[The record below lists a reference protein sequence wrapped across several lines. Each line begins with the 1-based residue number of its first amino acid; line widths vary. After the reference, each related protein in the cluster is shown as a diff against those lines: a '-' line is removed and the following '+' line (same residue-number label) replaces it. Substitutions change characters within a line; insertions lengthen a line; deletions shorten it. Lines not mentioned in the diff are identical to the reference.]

1 MKVFFVTN
9 LFCIILGL
17 KSFSQ
22 TYNILAF
29 GAKSDSST
37 INTKYIQKAI
47 DSCSISGGG
56 TVIIPKGIFVTGT
69 LQIKNNVNLHL
80 EKMSVLCGSTDTSD
94 YPGASEERSLIFI
107 KKANNVSIDGEGI
120 IDGRGSEIKTFNDSP
135 EDRPYL
141 IWANHSKNIRIEN
154 VSLKN
159 SGYWTLWLLGSEHVN
174 IEGISIYSHGNVD
187 TDGIDIDSKD
197 VIISDCIIDTDDD
210 ALCFKSYRK
219 EPCENV
225 VVSNCILASNC
236 NFIKFGT
243 RSSGGFRNISINNCT
258 LRPTSETKR
267 PARYYLNKYLKAGIQ
282 DSIIGLSG
290 IAIEVVDGGFLDQ
303 VTINNI
309 NMTGIQTPIFIRL
322 GNRKNKTGSLKN
334 VIISNITATS
344 GSLIASSITGV
355 PGFYVENLI
364 IKDIIINGM
373 GGCTLSE
380 IKMPVPEKES
390 EYPEN
395 RMFMTNLPAYGFYIR
410 HAKNIVFDNIKFNL
424 EQPDVRNPF
433 WIEDAQNITISNFM
447 TNQSCKKKSIVKKV
461 KTSDIKVHNK

>member
-29 GAKSDSST
+29 GAKPDSAT

-69 LQIKNNVNLHL
+69 LLMKNNVNLHL
-80 EKMSVLCGSTDTSD
+80 EKMSLLCGSTDTSD
-94 YPGASEERSLIFI
+94 FPGAKEEKSLIFI
-107 KKANNVSIDGEGI
+107 NKANNVSIDGDGI
-120 IDGRGSEIKTFNDSP
+120 IDGRGSEFKTVSDSP

-141 IWANHSKNIRIEN
+141 IWANNSKNIRIEN

-159 SGYWTLWLLGSEHVN
+159 SGYWTLWLLGCEHVN
-174 IEGISIYSHGNVD
+174 IRGINIYSHGNVD

-236 NFIKFGT
+236 NFIKMGT
-243 RSSGGFRNISINNCT
+243 GSHGGFRNIAINNCT

-267 PARYYLNKYLKAGIQ
+267 PYRYYLNKYIKAGIQ
-282 DSIIGLSG
+282 DSITGISG

-303 VTINNI
+303 ITINNI
-309 NMTGIQTPIFIRL
+309 NMMGVQTPIFIRL
-322 GNRKNKTGSLKN
+322 GNRSHSTGSLKN
-334 VIISNITATS
+334 VIISNITAAS
-344 GSLIASSITGV
+344 RSLIACSITGV

-380 IKMPVPEKES
+380 IKMPVPEKEN

-433 WIEDAQNITISNFM
+433 WIEDAQNITINNFT
-447 TNQSCKKKSIVKKV
+447 TNQPCKKKFIVKKV
-461 KTSDIKVHNK
+461 KASNIKVHNK